1 MTSLSETLFGGDY
14 PPAGFYFKVSFAA
27 TAGMSD
33 TSFLEVS
40 GLTAEMNVEEVVE
53 GGENRYTHRLPV
65 AVRHPNLVLKR
76 GIAPITSPLVIWCKA
91 VLEADLALPVLAQPL
106 VVQLLSETG
115 MPLRAWTLANAYP
128 VKWEVTGFHAQKN
141 EVAIET
147 IELAYNY
154 SMRLL

>member
-1 MTSLSETLFGGDY
+1 MTSLSETLLGSSY
-14 PPAGFYFKVSFAA
+14 PPAGFYFKVSFA
-27 TAGMSD
+27 TSAGLAD
-33 TSFLEVS
+33 TSFQEVS

-65 AVRHPNLVLKR
+65 QVRHPNLVLKR
-76 GIAPITSPLVIWCKA
+76 GIAAITSPLVVWCKA
-91 VLEADLALPVLAQPL
+91 TLEADLAIPLVAQPI

-115 MPLRAWTLANAYP
+115 MPLRAWSLANAYP
-128 VKWEVTGFHAQKN
+128 VKWEVAGFHAQKN